1 MSLVGLL
8 VFIIVAGLIFYLSW
22 LLINM
27 LPLPP
32 PFKTAALCVLILIA
46 IIVLLDM
53 TGVLGGGLGCGTGFR
68 LR

>member
-8 VFIIVAGLIFYLSW
+8 IFIIVAGLIFYLAW
-22 LLINM
+22 MLVNL
-27 LPLPP
+27 LPLPA

-53 TGVLGGGLGCGTGFR
+53 TGVLSGAGGPALR

>member
-8 VFIIVAGLIFYLSW
+8 IFIIVAGLIFYLAFM
-22 LLINM
+22 LVNM
-27 LPLPP
+27 LPLPQ

-46 IIVLLDM
+46 ILVLVEQ
-53 TGVLGGGLGCGTGFR
+53 TGFLAGGPVFR